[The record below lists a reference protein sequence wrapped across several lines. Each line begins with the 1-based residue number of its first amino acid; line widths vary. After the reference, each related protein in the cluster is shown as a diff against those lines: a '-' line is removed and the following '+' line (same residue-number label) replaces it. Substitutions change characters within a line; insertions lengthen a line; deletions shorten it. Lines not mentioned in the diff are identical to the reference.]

1 MQKLLLRESSLLV
14 TIMKKRILVCLTGAS
29 GAIYGV
35 RLLRALKSNNH
46 EVHLIVS
53 KWGEETL
60 RYETGIDVEALIKET
75 DFFYDEHDLA
85 AGPASGTFPI
95 DSMVVIP
102 CSMKTLAGIA
112 HGYADNLIARAADCS
127 LKERRRLIL
136 VPRESPLNLI
146 QIRNMA
152 AVTEA
157 GAIVI
162 PASPAF
168 WAKPNTIEDLVDSV
182 VERVLAHLG
191 VSDDKRAT
199 WTGDS

>member
-1 MQKLLLRESSLLV
+1 
-14 TIMKKRILVCLTGAS
+14 MKKRVLVCMTGAS

-35 RLLRALKSNNH
+35 RLLRALKSNEH
-46 EVHLIVS
+46 EVHLIIS

-60 RYETGIDVEALIKET
+60 MYETGISFDTLSREV
-75 DFFYDEHDLA
+75 DFFYNEHDLA

-127 LKERRRLIL
+127 LKEKRTLIL

-146 QIRNMA
+146 QIKNMA
-152 AVTEA
+152 SVTEA

-168 WAKPNTIEDLVDSV
+168 WSKPKTIEELVDSV
-182 VERVLAHLG
+182 VERVLTHLG
-191 VSDDKRAT
+191 VADDKRAT
-199 WTGDS
+199 WTGE

>member
-1 MQKLLLRESSLLV
+1 
-14 TIMKKRILVCLTGAS
+14 MKKRVLVCLTGAS

-35 RLLRALKSNNH
+35 RLLQALKLNGH
-46 EVHLIVS
+46 EIHLIIS

-60 RYETGIDVEALIKET
+60 KYETGIDSETLSKEA
-75 DFFYDEHDLA
+75 DFFYNEHDLA

-127 LKERRRLIL
+127 LKERRTLII
-136 VPRESPLNLI
+136 VPRESPYNLI
-146 QIRNMA
+146 HIRNME

-157 GAIVI
+157 GGVII

-168 WAKPNTIEDLVDSV
+168 WTKPKTIEDLVDSV

-191 VSDDKRAT
+191 VSDDKRAI
-199 WTGDS
+199 WTGE

>member
-1 MQKLLLRESSLLV
+1 
-14 TIMKKRILVCLTGAS
+14 MKKRVLVCLTGAS

-35 RLLRALKSNNH
+35 RLLRALNAEGD

-60 RYETGIDVEALIKET
+60 MYETGMTSKELSKYA
-75 DFFYDEHDLA
+75 DFTYSENDLA
-85 AGPASGTFPI
+85 AGPASGSFPL
-95 DSMVVIP
+95 DAMVVIP

-112 HGYADNLIARAADCS
+112 HGYTENLIARAADCS

-146 QIRNMA
+146 HIRNMV

-168 WAKPNTIEDLVDSV
+168 WAKPKSIEELVDSV
-182 VERVLAHLG
+182 VERVLSHLG
-191 VSDDKRAT
+191 ISKDSAAK
-199 WTGDS
+199 WTGKS

>member
-1 MQKLLLRESSLLV
+1 MRYDSENLLV
-14 TIMKKRILVCLTGAS
+14 RGYTMKKRILVCLTGAS

-35 RLLRALKSNNH
+35 RLLRTLKSSGH

-60 RYETGIDVEALIKET
+60 KYETGIDVDTLGKEA
-75 DFFYDEHDLA
+75 DHFYSDYDLT

-127 LKERRRLIL
+127 LKERRKLIL

-168 WAKPNTIEDLVDSV
+168 WAQPRSIEELVDSI
-182 VERVLAHLG
+182 VERVLFHLDIIRD
-191 VSDDKRAT
+191 SAPQ
-199 WTGDS
+199 WTGET

>member
-1 MQKLLLRESSLLV
+1 MEKYEIIESRWV
-14 TIMKKRILVCLTGAS
+14 IRTMKKRVLVCLTGAS

-35 RLLRALKSNNH
+35 RLLRALKAEGH

-60 RYETGIDVEALIKET
+60 KYETEMGGETLSREA
-75 DFFYDEHDLA
+75 DFFYSENDLA
-85 AGPASGTFPI
+85 AGPASGSFPI
-95 DSMVVIP
+95 DAMVVIP

-127 LKERRRLIL
+127 LKERRKLVL

-168 WAKPNTIEDLVDSV
+168 WAKPKTIEELVDSV

-191 VSDDKRAT
+191 VPQDSAAK
-199 WTGDS
+199 WTGES